1 MKVFTK
7 KNAFVGFLAVK
18 AAKRALGRRRRRR
31 SGART
36 VLLVSLGVLSVG
48 LLAGIVLL
56 ARRQRG
62 EEQAEE
68 PGAGEES
75 QPGAPLDAMAEPAP
89 AA

>member
-1 MKVFTK
+1 MKVLTK

-18 AAKRALGRRRRRR
+18 AAKRALKRRGRRR

-48 LLAGIVLL
+48 LLAGLVLV

-62 EEQAEE
+62 EEQAEKTSGGE
-68 PGAGEES
+68 VSVPGV
-75 QPGAPLDAMAEPAP
+75 PLDGVAEPTP